1 MKNNPIKNLNKLVV
15 IVTAII
21 LLLSCQQGEPYNLS
35 PGSTHIELSVSALNS
50 GPAVVSNDPA
60 SAINSLCI
68 LQFYANGSNFGTLRH
83 VGIGKETDVNSG
95 KYGAT
100 LLQSNNGEAY
110 KLVVLANFP
119 DGDYGIFQKMGGKS
133 YSEVQQACL
142 SEVISGQDNL
152 PTFDG
157 NDPFPMFGVAN
168 DGAPIVIG
176 SSLKFTSVPLVRA
189 VARVDV
195 GVGTKNPDDDTWNK
209 GNVNF
214 NMTQIQIWKGGR
226 QYAYLPAENELS
238 FGSGTLTVTGPSP
251 AGDKEEFRVYGSGY
265 ITDGTY
271 CSGKIYLPE
280 ADLLWGNGGEVND
293 VNHTN
298 RTAIIVGGINR
309 TGSERFYR
317 MDFTYDQS
325 ADKIDILRNHV
336 YQFTIKSVTD
346 DGYDTAQEAY
356 KSEEVGLSFIPTI
369 EGWQT
374 GVNAKPL
381 PQEGYLMV
389 YGGQNGNIISGSG
402 IGTGVTIK
410 EKSTYWEGEYIEQ
423 GMKVQVDYNT
433 FYGEVPGNLR
443 RSPAYPNGDI
453 YPDTR
458 KLTTVE
464 GAYPRLMV
472 ATDDA
477 YTIDGTP
484 NVHWK
489 DGLVYTAFD
498 LCRNYTG
505 LGYSDWRLPCASE
518 LALMY
523 LNRNSLE
530 KQRGF
535 TAFSGTYWS
544 GSEKGRADAPVAP
557 EVWVVNFSGSPRLT
571 GGNKESGSY
580 KIRCVRQ
587 VSDTKRK

>member
-15 IVTAII
+15 VVTAII
-21 LLLSCQQGEPYNLS
+21 LLLSCQQGEPYNLP

-60 SAINSLCI
+60 SAIKSLCI

-83 VGIGKETDVNSG
+83 VGIGKETGVNSG

-110 KLVVLANFP
+110 KLVVLANLP
-119 DGDYGIFQKMGGKS
+119 NGYGIFQKMGGKS

-157 NDPFPMFGVAN
+157 NNPFPMFGVAK
-168 DGAPIVIG
+168 DGDPIVIG
-176 SSLKFTSVPLVRA
+176 SSLELTSVPLVRA

-195 GVGTKNPDDDTWNK
+195 GVGTKNPDDDTWSK
-209 GNVNF
+209 GDVNF

-226 QYAYLPAENELS
+226 QYAYLPAENKLS

-251 AGDKEEFRVYGSGY
+251 AGDKEEFRVYGGSGY

-280 ADLLWGNGGEVND
+280 ADLLWGDVND
-293 VNHTN
+293 PNHTN
-298 RTAIIVGGINR
+298 RTAIIVGGVNR

-317 MDFTYDQS
+317 MDFTYDQP

-346 DGYDTAQEAY
+346 EGYATARDAY
-356 KSEEVGLSFIPTI
+356 EGKRVNLTFVPSITDWIP
-369 EGWQT
+369 
-374 GVNAKPL
+374 GVDAKPL

-389 YGGQNGNIISGSG
+389 YGGQSGNVT
-402 IGTGVTIK
+402 TGNNITIK
-410 EKSTYWEGEYIEQ
+410 QKSTYWEGENSSDADV
-423 GMKVQVDYNT
+423 MVDYNT
-433 FYGEVPGNLR
+433 FYGEVPGNLK

-453 YPDTR
+453 YPDIR
-458 KLTTVE
+458 KLTSVE
-464 GAYPRLMV
+464 GAYPQLMV
-472 ATDDA
+472 ATDDI
-477 YTIDGTP
+477 YTADGTP
-484 NVHWK
+484 SVHWK

-498 LCRNYTG
+498 LCRNYSG
-505 LGYSDWRLPCASE
+505 LGYSDWRLPRASE
-518 LALMY
+518 LFLMF
-523 LNRNSLE
+523 LNRKSLE

-544 GSEKGRADAPVAP
+544 GSEKDAATVPVAS
-557 EVWVVNFSGSPRLT
+557 EAWVMNFSDGATSRLT
-571 GGNKESGSY
+571 GGNKVNGSY